1 MAVVYFRKP
10 NVSNMR
16 FLLLSISLFLS
27 IYAFSQCKTYRLA
40 ANGDTLNCTDIKGMK
55 QGKWVIR
62 NPKLRGEPGYDE
74 EGEYKNDRKEGM
86 WRTYNLMGDLLAQ
99 ENFKWGNKNTK
110 CYYFTLAG
118 LEHEESWRAVNPDK
132 GFDTIDVQDLKD
144 PNKYEKVIVQTDGT
158 SLKHGIWKYY
168 VPGTGNVLETKEYFM
183 NKLKNPEDEL
193 NNLFKDSKL
202 TIPNKKDSSLSYI
215 NKPKEVLQ
223 FEKKNLKKTKPKSGK
238 TIPAH

>member
-1 MAVVYFRKP
+1 M
-10 NVSNMR
+10 
-16 FLLLSISLFLS
+16 
-27 IYAFSQCKTYRLA
+27 
-40 ANGDTLNCTDIKGMK
+40 KGMK
-55 QGKWVIR
+55 QGKWI
-62 NPKLRGEPGYDE
+62 NKYPKLRGEPGYDE

-99 ENFKWGNKNTK
+99 ENFKWGNKNGK

-158 SLKHGIWKYY
+158 SLKHGVWKYY
-168 VPGTGNVLETKEYFM
+168 IPGTGNVVETQEYFM

-202 TIPNKKDSSLSYI
+202 APTIKKDTIPSSPQ
-215 NKPKEVLQ
+215 KPKEVLE
-223 FEKKNLKKTKPKSGK
+223 FEKKNPKKTKPKSGK
-238 TIPAH
+238 TIPDHH